1 MRTRNRWTALLML
14 FAAVAMVFAAA
25 CGGDDDDSGKTPQ
38 PSGTTATGQT
48 PAQTPTKQ
56 EDVKK
61 YDTGASDTEIKIGG
75 VYPFSGP
82 AAAYGTIG
90 KAVEAYFKMV
100 NEQGGINGRKIT
112 FVTKD
117 DAYSPDKTVQAVR
130 ELVEQEKV
138 LFVFNTLGTPPNTAI
153 WDYLNQQKIPHLF
166 VATGASKWGADPK
179 THPWTMG
186 WQPDYQS
193 ESAIYVEWLSKEKPN
208 AKVAILYQNDDYG
221 KDYVEGFKKALGAK
235 ASSVIVKEA
244 TYATTDASVNAQV
257 AQLKESGADTF
268 FLVAT
273 PKFATQALVAATQ
286 IGWKPTILL
295 NSVSQSIPAV
305 LDPAAQQGAD
315 LSNMITTF
323 YIKDPGDPQWAN
335 DKAVQDYKAFM
346 AKYYPDGNVNDGFN
360 MYGYSVAQT
369 LVYVLKQAGN
379 NLTREN
385 ILKQATSI
393 KDLRIETLLPGI
405 LINTSP
411 VDSAKPDYYPI
422 QAEQLA
428 KYNPSAKKWDLFG
441 EVIDVSKK

>member
-14 FAAVAMVFAAA
+14 FAAVAMVLAAA
-25 CGGDDDDSGKTPQ
+25 CGGDDDDDTGESP
-38 PSGTTATGQT
+38 TAGQTAPAGQT
-48 PAQTPTKQ
+48 PAQTEKP
-56 EDVKK
+56 K

-75 VYPFSGP
+75 IYPFSGP

-90 KAVEAYFKMV
+90 KTVEAYFKMV

-112 FVTKD
+112 FITKD
-117 DAYSPDKTVQAVR
+117 DAYSPDKTVQAAR

-138 LFVFNTLGTPPNTAI
+138 LFIFNTLGTPPNTAI
-153 WDYLNQQKIPHLF
+153 WDYLNQQKIPQLF

-179 THPWTMG
+179 THPWTIG

-193 ESAIYVEWLSKEKPN
+193 ESAIYVEWLNKEKPN

-221 KDYVEGFKKALGAK
+221 KDYVEGFKKALGTK

-244 TYATTDASVNAQV
+244 TYATTDASVSAQV
-257 AQLKESGADTF
+257 TQLKESGADTF

-273 PKFATQALVAATQ
+273 PKFATQALVTATQ
-286 IGWKPTILL
+286 VGWKPTILL

-315 LSNMITTF
+315 LSNIITTF

-335 DKAVQDYKAFM
+335 DKAIQDYKAFM
-346 AKYYPDGNVNDGFN
+346 QKYYPEGNVNDGFN
-360 MYGYSVAQT
+360 VYGYSVAQT
-369 LVYVLKQAGN
+369 LVHVLKQAGN

-385 ILKQATSI
+385 IMKQATSI
-393 KDLRIETLLPGI
+393 KDLRIDTLLPGI

-411 VDSAKPDYYPI
+411 VDSPTPDYYPI

-428 KYNPSAKKWDLFG
+428 KYNPGAKKFDLFG
-441 EVIDVSKK
+441 QVIDTGKK

>member
-1 MRTRNRWTALLML
+1 MRKRNRWTALLTL
-14 FAAVAMVFAAA
+14 FAAVAMVLAAA
-25 CGGDDDDSGKTPQ
+25 CGGDDDDDE
-38 PSGTTATGQT
+38 GTTPAPGGTSAAGQT
-48 PAQTPTKQ
+48 PTQQ
-56 EDVKK
+56 QDVKK

-75 VYPFSGP
+75 IYPYSGP

-90 KAVEAYFKMV
+90 KAVEAYFKKV
-100 NEQGGINGRKIT
+100 NEEGGINGRKIT

-117 DAYSPDKTVQAVR
+117 DQYSPDKTVQAVR

-179 THPWTMG
+179 SKPWTIG

-193 ESAIYVEWLSKEKPN
+193 ESAIYVDWLSKEKPN

-235 ASSVIVKEA
+235 ASQVIAREA
-244 TYATTDASVNAQV
+244 TYAVTDASVNAQV
-257 AQLKESGADTF
+257 AQLKESGADVF

-273 PKFATQALVAATQ
+273 PKFATQALITATQ

-315 LSNMITTF
+315 LSNIITTF

-335 DKAVQDYKAFM
+335 DKAIQDYKAFM
-346 AKYYPDGNVNDGFN
+346 QKYYPEGNVNDGFN
-360 MYGYSVAQT
+360 VYGYAVAQT
-369 LVYVLKQAGN
+369 LVHVLKNAGN

-393 KDLRIETLLPGI
+393 KDLRIDVLLPGI

-411 VDSAKPDYYPI
+411 VDSATPDYYPI

-428 KYNPSAKKWDLFG
+428 KFNPSAKKFDLFG
-441 EVIDVSKK
+441 EVIDVSKKK

>member
-1 MRTRNRWTALLML
+1 MRKPKRWTALLML
-14 FAAVAMVFAAA
+14 FAAVAMVLAAA
-25 CGGDDDDSGKTPQ
+25 CGGDDDDDDGGTTP
-38 PSGTTATGQT
+38 PAGGTTAAGQT
-48 PAQTPTKQ
+48 PTQQ
-56 EDVKK
+56 QDVKK
-61 YDTGASDTEIKIGG
+61 YDPGASDTEIKIGG

-82 AAAYGTIG
+82 VAAYGTIG

-112 FVTKD
+112 FITKD
-117 DAYSPDKTVQAVR
+117 DQYSPDKTVQAVR

-138 LFVFNTLGTPPNTAI
+138 LLIFNTLGTPSNTAI

-179 THPWTMG
+179 SRPWTIG

-193 ESAIYVEWLSKEKPN
+193 ESAIYVEWLAKEKPN

-235 ASSVIVKEA
+235 ASQVIVKEA

-268 FLVAT
+268 FVVAT

-286 IGWKPTILL
+286 VGWKPTILL
-295 NSVSQSIPAV
+295 NSVSQSIPSV

-315 LSNMITTF
+315 LSNIISTF

-335 DKAVQDYKAFM
+335 DPAIKAYKDFM
-346 AKYYPDGNVNDGFN
+346 AKYYPSGNVNDGFN
-360 MYGYSVAQT
+360 VYGYAVAQT
-369 LVYVLKQAGN
+369 LVEVLKKSGN

-385 ILKQATSI
+385 IMKQATSL
-393 KDLRIETLLPGI
+393 KDLRIDVLLPGI

-411 VDSAKPDYYPI
+411 VDSATPDYYPI

-428 KYNPSAKKWDLFG
+428 KYNPSAKKFDLFG
-441 EVIDVSKK
+441 EVIDIGKKK

>member
-1 MRTRNRWTALLML
+1 MRKPKRWTALLML
-14 FAAVAMVFAAA
+14 VAAVAMVLAAA
-25 CGGDDDDSGKTPQ
+25 CGGDDDDDKKETPA
-38 PSGTTATGQT
+38 PGGQT
-48 PAQTPTKQ
+48 PAAASPTPQ
-56 EDVKK
+56 QDVKK
-61 YDTGASDTEIKIGG
+61 YDPGASDTEIKIGG
-75 VYPFSGP
+75 IYPFSGP
-82 AAAYGTIG
+82 VAAYGTIG
-90 KAVEAYFKMV
+90 KTVEAYFKMV

-112 FVTKD
+112 FITKD
-117 DAYSPDKTVQAVR
+117 DQYSPDKTVQAAR

-138 LFVFNTLGTPPNTAI
+138 LFIFNPLGTPPNSAI
-153 WDYLNQQKIPHLF
+153 WDYMNQQKVPQLF

-179 THPWTMG
+179 SRPWTIG
-186 WQPDYQS
+186 WQPDYVS

-235 ASSVIVKEA
+235 ASQVIVKEA

-273 PKFATQALVAATQ
+273 PKFATQALITATQ
-286 IGWKPTILL
+286 IGWKPTIIL

-315 LSNMITTF
+315 LSNIISTF

-335 DKAVQDYKAFM
+335 DKAIQDYKAFM
-346 AKYYPDGNVNDGFN
+346 QKYYPAGNVNDGFN
-360 MYGYSVAQT
+360 VYGYAVAQT
-369 LVYVLKQAGN
+369 LVEVLKKAGN

-385 ILKQATSI
+385 IMKQATSI
-393 KDLRIETLLPGI
+393 KDLRIDVLLPGI

-411 VDSAKPDYYPI
+411 VDSPEPDYYPI
-422 QAEQLA
+422 QAMQLA
-428 KYNPSAKKWDLFG
+428 KFNPSAKKFDLFG
-441 EVIDVSKK
+441 EVIDVSKKK

>member
-1 MRTRNRWTALLML
+1 E
-14 FAAVAMVFAAA
+14 
-25 CGGDDDDSGKTPQ
+25 KP
-38 PSGTTATGQT
+38 
-48 PAQTPTKQ
+48 
-56 EDVKK
+56 K

-75 VYPFSGP
+75 IYPFSGP

-90 KAVEAYFKMV
+90 KAAEAYFKMV

-112 FVTKD
+112 FITKD
-117 DAYSPDKTVQAVR
+117 DAYSPDKTVQAAR
-130 ELVEQEKV
+130 ELVEQDKV
-138 LFVFNTLGTPPNTAI
+138 LFIFNTLGTPPNTAI
-153 WDYLNQQKIPHLF
+153 WDYLNQQKIPQLF

-179 THPWTMG
+179 THPWTIG

-193 ESAIYVEWLSKEKPN
+193 ESAIYVEWLNKEKPN

-221 KDYVEGFKKALGAK
+221 KDYVEGFKKALGSK

-244 TYATTDASVNAQV
+244 TYATTDASVSAQV
-257 AQLKESGADTF
+257 TQLKESGADTF

-286 IGWKPTILL
+286 VGWKPTILL

-315 LSNMITTF
+315 LSNIISTF

-335 DKAVQDYKAFM
+335 DKAIQDYKAFM
-346 AKYYPDGNVNDGFN
+346 QKYYPEGNPNDGFN
-360 MYGYSVAQT
+360 VYGYSVAQT

-411 VDSAKPDYYPI
+411 VDSPKPDYYPI
-422 QAEQLA
+422 QASQLA
-428 KYNPSAKKWDLFG
+428 KYNPGAKKFDLFG
-441 EVIDVSKK
+441 QVIDTSKK

>member
-25 CGGDDDDSGKTPQ
+25 CGGDDDDDSGKTPES
-38 PSGTTATGQT
+38 SGTTAAGQT
-48 PAQTPTKQ
+48 PTGQD
-56 EDVKK
+56 DVKK

-75 VYPFSGP
+75 TYPFSGSL
-82 AAAYGTIG
+82 AAYGTIG
-90 KAVEAYFKMV
+90 KAIEAYFKMV

-112 FVTKD
+112 FITKD

-138 LFVFNTLGTPPNTAI
+138 LFIFNTLGTPPTTAV
-153 WDYLNQQKIPHLF
+153 WDYLNQQKVPQLF
-166 VATGASKWGADPK
+166 VATGASTWGADPK
-179 THPWTMG
+179 SHPWTLG

-193 ESAIYVEWLSKEKPN
+193 ECAIYVEWLNKEKPN
-208 AKVAILYQNDDYG
+208 AKVAILYQNDPYG
-221 KDYVEGFKKALGAK
+221 KDYLEGFKKALGAK

-244 TYATTDASVNAQV
+244 TYASTDASVNAQV

-273 PKFATQALVAATQ
+273 PRFATQALVAATQ
-286 IGWKPTILL
+286 IGWKPTIIL
-295 NSVSQSIPAV
+295 NSVSQSIPTV
-305 LDPAAQQGAD
+305 IDPAAQQGAD
-315 LSNMITTF
+315 LSNIISTF

-335 DKAVQDYKAFM
+335 DKAIQDYKAFM
-346 AKYYPDGNVNDGFN
+346 AKYYPEGNVNDGLN
-360 MYGYSVAQT
+360 VYGYSVAQT
-369 LVYVLKQAGN
+369 LVHVLKQAGN

-422 QAEQLA
+422 EAMQLA

-441 EVIDVSKK
+441 EVIDVSQKR

>member
-1 MRTRNRWTALLML
+1 MRKPKRWTALLAL
-14 FAAVAMVFAAA
+14 LAAVAMVLAAA
-25 CGGDDDDSGKTPQ
+25 CGGDDDDDKKE
-38 PSGTTATGQT
+38 T
-48 PAQTPTKQ
+48 PAPGGAATAAASPTQ
-56 EDVKK
+56 QQDVKK
-61 YDTGASDTEIKIGG
+61 YDTGASDTEIKIGSC
-75 VYPFSGP
+75 YPFSGP

-90 KAVEAYFKMV
+90 KVIEAYFKMV
-100 NEQGGINGRKIT
+100 NEQGGVNGRKIT
-112 FVTKD
+112 FITQD
-117 DAYSPDKTVQAVR
+117 DQYSPDKTVQCVR
-130 ELVEQEKV
+130 TLVEQEKV
-138 LFVFNTLGTPPNTAI
+138 LFIFNTLGTPSNTAI
-153 WDYLNQQKIPHLF
+153 WDYLNQQKIPHIF

-179 THPWTMG
+179 SHPWTLG

-235 ASSVIVKEA
+235 ASQVIVKEA
-244 TYATTDASVNAQV
+244 TYATTDASVSAQV
-257 AQLKESGADTF
+257 TQLKESGADTF

-273 PKFATQALVAATQ
+273 PKFATQALITATQ
-286 IGWKPTILL
+286 VGWKPTILL

-315 LSNMITTF
+315 LSNIITTI

-335 DKAVQDYKAFM
+335 DKAIQDYKAFM
-346 AKYYPDGNVNDGFN
+346 KKYYPDGNPNDGFN
-360 MYGYSVAQT
+360 VYGYSVAQT
-369 LVYVLKQAGN
+369 LVEGVLKRAGN

-411 VDSAKPDYYPI
+411 LDSPEPDYYPI

-441 EVIDVSKK
+441 EVIDVSKKK

>member
-1 MRTRNRWTALLML
+1 MRKRNRWTALLML
-14 FAAVAMVFAAA
+14 FAAVAMVLAAA
-25 CGGDDDDSGKTPQ
+25 CGGDDDDDE
-38 PSGTTATGQT
+38 GTTPAPGGTSAAGQT
-48 PAQTPTKQ
+48 PTQQ
-56 EDVKK
+56 QDVKK
-61 YDTGASDTEIKIGG
+61 YDPGASDTEIKIGG
-75 VYPFSGP
+75 IYPYSGP

-90 KAVEAYFKMV
+90 KAVEAYFKKV
-100 NEQGGINGRKIT
+100 NEEGGINGRKIT

-117 DAYSPDKTVQAVR
+117 DQYSPDKTVQAVR

-179 THPWTMG
+179 SKPWTIG

-193 ESAIYVEWLSKEKPN
+193 ESAIYVDWLSKEKPN

-221 KDYVEGFKKALGAK
+221 KDYVEGFKKALGGK
-235 ASSVIVKEA
+235 ASQVIVREA
-244 TYATTDASVNAQV
+244 TYAVTDASVNAQV
-257 AQLKESGADTF
+257 AQLKESGADVF

-273 PKFATQALVAATQ
+273 PKFATQALIAATQ

-315 LSNMITTF
+315 LSNIITTF

-335 DKAVQDYKAFM
+335 DKAIQDYKAFM
-346 AKYYPDGNVNDGFN
+346 QKYYPEGNVNDGFN
-360 MYGYSVAQT
+360 VYGYAVAQT
-369 LVYVLKQAGN
+369 LVHVLKNAGN

-393 KDLRIETLLPGI
+393 KDLRIDVLLPGI

-411 VDSAKPDYYPI
+411 VDSATPDYYPI

-428 KYNPSAKKWDLFG
+428 KFNPSAKRFDLFG
-441 EVIDVSKK
+441 EVIDVSKKK